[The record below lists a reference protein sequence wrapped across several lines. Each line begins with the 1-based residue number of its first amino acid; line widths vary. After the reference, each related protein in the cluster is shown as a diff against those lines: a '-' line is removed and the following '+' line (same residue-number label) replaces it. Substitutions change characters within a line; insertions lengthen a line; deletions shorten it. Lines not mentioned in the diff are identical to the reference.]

1 MCFQILGLDIFMDSR
16 AKPWLLE
23 VDNQSPLATESDLDE
38 QIKSELIEETLKILD
53 LSHKKKV

>member
-23 VDNQSPLATESDLDE
+23 VDNQSPFATESDLDE